1 MEKCISI
8 NEWVWFSYIF
18 RKKRKIAK
26 QDHDWHFRNFNLA
39 TFAYPNPNVT
49 NDHMIKINE
58 IPYYRNSKS
67 HILED
72 QRNSRILDF
81 NTVHANLFKD
91 NNNWQGND
99 LMPRMQFFY
108 RRRIQKLCK
117 NKVSW

>member
-1 MEKCISI
+1 M
-8 NEWVWFSYIF
+8 
-18 RKKRKIAK
+18 
-26 QDHDWHFRNFNLA
+26 A

-117 NKVSW
+117 NKVGW